1 MLADAGWDVER
12 DGLGVRRGIR
22 VVATGKRD
30 ATIDRSPRLPGLGAG
45 SLEPVASD
53 EQGRIDIAALAGALE
68 DGPSGPV
75 VVCLQAGN
83 VDTGACDDLAA
94 AIPPAHRYGVWVH
107 VDGAFGLWA
116 AACPPPSTWSMASRP
131 QTPGAQP
138 VTSG

>member
-1 MLADAGWDVER
+1 
-12 DGLGVRRGIR
+12 
-22 VVATGKRD
+22 VVATGERH
-30 ATIDRSPRLPGLGAG
+30 ATIDRSLRLLGLGAG

-94 AIPPAHRYGVWVH
+94 AIPLAHRYGVWVH

-131 QTPGAQP
+131 QTPGAQT